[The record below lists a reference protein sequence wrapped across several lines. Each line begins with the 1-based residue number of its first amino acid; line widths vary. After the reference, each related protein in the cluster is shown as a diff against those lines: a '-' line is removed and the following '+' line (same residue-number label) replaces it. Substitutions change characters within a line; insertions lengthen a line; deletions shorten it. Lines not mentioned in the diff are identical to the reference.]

1 MTVSM
6 QIFKSKIIYSFVVIA
21 LISIAFVKMGSY
33 VSDLPHASNATVHLE
48 QLDFSETF
56 CETKKYQQY
65 IDAEFNVSIA
75 LVPILYLGLLLAWS
89 TPSQLLPYLFSPSAG
104 RSPPFTDR

>member
-1 MTVSM
+1 M
-6 QIFKSKIIYSFVVIA
+6 QIFKSKIIYCFVVIA

-48 QLDFSETF
+48 QLDFTESF

-65 IDAEFNVSIA
+65 IDAELNVLSA
-75 LVPILYLGLLLAWS
+75 LVPILFCGLLLALPTS
-89 TPSQLLPYLFSPSAG
+89 SLLMHYLYSPPAG
-104 RSPPFTDR
+104 RSPPVIAC